1 MGTACYDNYPI
12 WIVMISNL
20 NLLLIYI
27 LGACIIYGLG
37 LIFALLYLLYCL
49 FLEIRL
55 LKNGCVN
62 CYYYGK
68 TCGFGKGR
76 LSALFFKKGDISKF
90 NEKEI
95 GWKEMIPDLIV
106 PIFPLIAGIIIIVS
120 NFSWNILISMIII
133 ILLSMA
139 GNALIRGYLTCGKCK
154 QRELDCPAE
163 KLFQNE

>member
-1 MGTACYDNYPI
+1 METPCYENYPI
-12 WIVMISNL
+12 WIVLISNL
-20 NLLLIYI
+20 NSLLIYI
-27 LGACIIYGLG
+27 LGAYIIYGLE
-37 LIFALLYLLYCL
+37 LIFALLYLFYCL

-68 TCGFGKGR
+68 ICGFGKGR

-90 NEKEI
+90 NQKDI
-95 GWKEMIPDLIV
+95 GWKEMTPDLMV

-120 NFSWNILISMIII
+120 NSSGIILFSMFII
-133 ILLSMA
+133 ILLSA
-139 GNALIRGYLTCGKCK
+139 GNALIRGYLTCGNCK
-154 QRELDCPAE
+154 QRELGCPAE